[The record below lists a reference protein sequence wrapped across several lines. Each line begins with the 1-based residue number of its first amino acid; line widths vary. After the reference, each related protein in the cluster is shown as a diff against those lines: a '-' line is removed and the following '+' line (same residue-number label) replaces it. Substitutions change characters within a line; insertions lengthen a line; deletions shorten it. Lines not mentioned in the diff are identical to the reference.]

1 MDFQVTFTVNDKL
14 FLRNP
19 ETSPL
24 GKKIIKS
31 GIDLIHEIGFEHF
44 TFKKLAV
51 VVQSTEAS
59 IYRYFENKQRLLLYI
74 LNWYWS
80 YMEFLLKYKL
90 QNISDPKLKLK
101 IIINLLSNELNENTG
116 TLDYN
121 MTALNQII
129 ISESSK
135 AYLVKDV
142 NDINQEHAFQPY
154 KNLCSKIAEI
164 ICEYNPSY
172 QFSRS
177 LSSTLIETSHSQ
189 YFFAENLPKL
199 TDIGDNI
206 HKKTAEFIHSYL
218 ANFLFKILD

>member
-1 MDFQVTFTVNDKL
+1 MDFQVTFTVNEKL

-24 GKKIIKS
+24 GKKIIKY
-31 GIDLIHEIGFEHF
+31 GIDLIHEIGFEQF
-44 TFKKLAV
+44 TFKKLAI

-59 IYRYFENKQRLLLYI
+59 IYRYFENKHRLLLYI

-80 YMEFLLKYKL
+80 YMEFLLKFKL
-90 QNISDPKLKLK
+90 QNISDPKLKLT
-101 IIINLLSNELNENTG
+101 IIINLLSNELNETAG
-116 TLDYN
+116 TIDYN
-121 MTALNQII
+121 MAALNQII

-164 ICEYNPSY
+164 IREYNPSY

-189 YFFAENLPKL
+189 YFFAKNLPKL

-206 HKKTAEFIHSYL
+206 NIDTTEFIHSYL

>member
-1 MDFQVTFTVNDKL
+1 MDFQVTFTVNEKL

-31 GIDLIHEIGFEHF
+31 GIDLIHEIGFEQF
-44 TFKKLAV
+44 TFKKLAA

-59 IYRYFENKQRLLLYI
+59 IYRYFENKHRLLLYI

-90 QNISDPKLKLK
+90 QNIVDPKLKLT

-206 HKKTAEFIHSYL
+206 HKNTTEFIHSYL